1 MQDLNTPLRPP
12 RGAGMRRISVPW
24 SEGVIALAFLV
35 ALVAG
40 LWIALIDDPYGGQ
53 PRAVAAIEDTMLEE
67 GRAASGRGGIL
78 MNASRVVEGEQFPAS
93 TVGDER
99 TGMKMLSLNRPPET
113 RVMKFVDKP
122 RPDLLEAT
130 VHGQIPKISL
140 EGLKPMQ
147 AYARPAKAGS
157 YSGKARVVIIVGG
170 MGLSQTGTLRAIDTL
185 PADVT
190 LAFAPYGSSLS
201 RWVSRARQAGHEI
214 LLQLPLEP
222 HGYPV
227 TNPGRNTLLVS
238 SDGSENADRLHWH
251 LSRID
256 SYTGVMG
263 FMGSRFLTDPK
274 AMTGLLTELRD
285 RGLFFVDEGVF
296 HQSVAPSLAARLDA
310 PSLTAS
316 VRLDRIRRE
325 DEIVRQLNELAKIAR
340 RDGVAIGTASAFP
353 QSVEI
358 ITKWIEAAEQEGIA
372 VVPASGLLPK
382 GRAG

>member
-12 RGAGMRRISVPW
+12 RGASKQSITVPW
-24 SEGVIALAFLV
+24 SEGVIALAVLV

-53 PRAVAAIEDTMLEE
+53 PRAVAAIEDTVLGEDA
-67 GRAASGRGGIL
+67 RNSASARGGLL
-78 MNASRVVEGEQFPAS
+78 MNASRVATTEEGSPQS
-93 TVGDER
+93 TIGSER
-99 TGMKMLSLNRPPET
+99 SGMKMLSLNRAPET
-113 RVMKFVDKP
+113 RVMRLLDKA
-122 RPDLLEAT
+122 RPDLLEAS

-140 EGLKPMQ
+140 EGLKPMA
-147 AYARPAKAGS
+147 AYARPSKAGA

-190 LAFAPYGSSLS
+190 LAFAPYGSSLA
-201 RWVSRARQAGHEI
+201 RWVSRARRAGHEI
-214 LLQLPLEP
+214 LLQLPMEP

-238 SDGSENADRLHWH
+238 SDAAENTDRLHWH

-274 AMTGLLTELRD
+274 AMTNLLTELRD

-296 HQSVAPSLAARLDA
+296 HQSVAPSLAASLDVPA
-310 PSLTAS
+310 LTAS

-325 DEIVRQLNELAKIAR
+325 DEIARQLDELAKIAR

-353 QSVEI
+353 QSVDA
-358 ITKWIEAAEQEGIA
+358 ITKWIETAEQEGIA
-372 VVPASGLLPK
+372 VIPASGLIPRK
-382 GRAG
+382 